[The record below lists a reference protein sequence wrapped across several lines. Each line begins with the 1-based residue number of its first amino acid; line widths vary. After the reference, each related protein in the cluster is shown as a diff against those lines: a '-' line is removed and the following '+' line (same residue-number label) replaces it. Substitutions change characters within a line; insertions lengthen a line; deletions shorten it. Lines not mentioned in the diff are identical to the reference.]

1 MCPHKLKLAQE
12 LKISSPRHCDGQ
24 SSSLMSNLGIIVDAR
39 TSCWDIAVSFAMS
52 SNYRCADDVNRP
64 MGQENTNMNGQ
75 VRVSK

>member
-1 MCPHKLKLAQE
+1 
-12 LKISSPRHCDGQ
+12 
-24 SSSLMSNLGIIVDAR
+24 MSDLGIIADAR

-64 MGQENTNMNGQ
+64 MGQENTNINGQ